1 MIRSGVKKCGIFF
14 LFIVTPTIIGVCYD
28 GMQFWNARIY
38 KFHFW
43 GYNQMETSI
52 LLWLAISL
60 DYCANMMSRKIMF
73 MSQAD
78 KFFVSLHFSTSLI
91 TDVIEKDL

>member
-1 MIRSGVKKCGIFF
+1 MIRSGVKKFGIFF
-14 LFIVTPTIIGVCYD
+14 LFIVTPTIIRVCYD

-43 GYNQMETSI
+43 GYNQMETPI
-52 LLWLAISL
+52 LLRLAISL

-73 MSQAD
+73 TSQTD
-78 KFFVSLHFSTSLI
+78 TFFVSLHFPTSLI
-91 TDVIEKDL
+91 TYVIEKSV